1 MIRAV
6 IFDMDGL
13 MIDTEPYY
21 KWGTRAVAAKFGVE
35 VPEDFF
41 GKVMGRKPIE
51 SCAIIVKDM
60 NIPATPEDFLAERD
74 AMVFEAMQK
83 ELNPM
88 PGLYKALDVLQDK
101 TMFAIATGARKHFL
115 DLALDK
121 LGIRELFHVL
131 TPSDGISNGKPDPE
145 IYLKTVDALG
155 LAADECVVLED
166 SSNGALAGKR
176 AGCYSLAV
184 PNNHT
189 LTQDFSFADY
199 VADDLNDA
207 ARHISENLL

>member
-13 MIDTEPYY
+13 MIDSEPYY

-35 VPEDFF
+35 VPEEFF

-51 SCAIIVKDM
+51 SCAIIVEDM

-74 AMVFEAMQK
+74 AMVFEAMKK
-83 ELNPM
+83 ELKAM
-88 PGLYKALDVLQDK
+88 PGLFETLDVLQGR
-101 TMFAIATGARKHFL
+101 TEFAIATGARKHFL
-115 DLALDK
+115 ELALDK
-121 LGIRELFHVL
+121 LGLQGRFSVL
-131 TPSDGISNGKPDPE
+131 TPSDGISKGKPDPE

-155 LAADECVVLED
+155 VAARECVVLED
-166 SSNGALAGKR
+166 SSNGALAGKN
-176 AGCYSLAV
+176 AGCYCLAV
-184 PNNHT
+184 PNSHT
-189 LTQDFSFADY
+189 LEQDFSFADY